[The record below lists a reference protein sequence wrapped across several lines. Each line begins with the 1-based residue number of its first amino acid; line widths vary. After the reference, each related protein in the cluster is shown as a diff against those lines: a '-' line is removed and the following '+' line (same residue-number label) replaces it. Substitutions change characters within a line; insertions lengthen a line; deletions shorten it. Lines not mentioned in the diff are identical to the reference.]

1 MIQGKNI
8 SLRTVRE
15 TDLDFYYER
24 VCDVDGS
31 GQYEYYAINVPSAP
45 EFKRRFYESGF
56 WTENYG
62 ELLICTQDDG
72 AIGVIL
78 FFKAASYFDGFEV
91 AYRIFNADHRN
102 RGVMTEALMLF
113 TYLLF
118 MMKKINRLELKIAPA
133 NAPSKRVAQKCG
145 YQFEGVARGAMFH
158 RGAQQ
163 DLEVHS
169 ILRPEAPATLEDALA
184 RVANKDAQ
192 RGAQETK

>member
-1 MIQGKNI
+1 MFRGKDI

-24 VCDVDGS
+24 VCDVDGA
-31 GQYEYYAINVPSAP
+31 GQYEYYPIDVPSEP
-45 EFKRRFYESGF
+45 EFKRRFHENGF

-62 ELLICTQDDG
+62 ELLICAQDDG
-72 AIGVIL
+72 VIGVIH
-78 FFKAASYFDGFEV
+78 FFKAASYFDGFEI
-91 AYRIFNADHRN
+91 AARIFNAEHRN

-118 MMKKINRLELKIAPA
+118 TLKKINRLELKIVPA

-145 YQFEGVARGAMFH
+145 YKFEGIARGAMFH
-158 RGAQQ
+158 RGAHR

-169 ILRPEAPATLEDALA
+169 ILRHDAPATLEEALA
-184 RVANKDAQ
+184 RVANKSAPSVV
-192 RGAQETK
+192 